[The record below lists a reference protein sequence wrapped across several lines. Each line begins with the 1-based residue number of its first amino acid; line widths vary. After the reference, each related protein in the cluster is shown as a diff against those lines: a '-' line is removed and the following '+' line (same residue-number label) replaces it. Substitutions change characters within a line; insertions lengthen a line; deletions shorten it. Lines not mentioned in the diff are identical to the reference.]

1 MQISGIG
8 NLSVNK
14 TSKTGQ
20 SAKTEKTAENGLTDS
35 FVAQIKEYAKQ
46 DAKQNV
52 YMSKGYIQTMQAQMR
67 QYVSSDRA
75 GPESQVMSAIQS
87 ALSEKDPKIQFLEM
101 MLEKLS
107 GNCTANVK
115 INFGRQT
122 VGGQSAEIRAANG
135 EVIASYNS
143 LGGGWTEIQ
152 TKEEHKFM
160 GEATMI
166 YYQAFRETRAEIAN
180 AAQQTAVPAVGS
192 GTTGGFDVKV

>member
-1 MQISGIG
+1 MMISSLL
-8 NLSVNK
+8 NRNSAVAK
-14 TSKTGQ
+14 WGQ
-20 SAKTEKTAENGLTDS
+20 SAKVQETEKTVENAMTDS

-67 QYVSSDRA
+67 QYVSPDRS

-87 ALSEKDPKIQFLEM
+87 ALSEKDPKMQFLEM

-115 INFGRQT
+115 INFGHQT
-122 VGGQSAEIRAANG
+122 VGGQSAEIRTANG

-143 LGGGWTEIQ
+143 HGGGWTEIQ
-152 TKEEHKFM
+152 TREEHKFM
-160 GEATMI
+160 DEAKMV
-166 YYQAFRETRAEIAN
+166 YYQAFKEDRAEIRA
-180 AAQQTAVPAVGS
+180 AAQVSQSDSSNVDIRA
-192 GTTGGFDVKV
+192 